1 MSSGGAGATWAWTEA
16 QRSVAVLAAG
26 TAATGGLAAAASSP
40 YDVVGVLSAALT
52 VAAALTVG
60 ALGGLAAGLGGAAL
74 VIAARRIGGAWTPD
88 DLPLALALTA
98 AFLFLGWLA
107 GAAGKQL
114 RQRGAEAP
122 VAAGTA
128 PAFGSLG
135 LLPADLAQARLD
147 EEITRARRHRRPLTL
162 VLLRIRITE
171 DGLSEG
177 ARRAAL
183 RTSARLVESLLPETA
198 VPFALAADEVG
209 AILPETD
216 EAGAWELLG
225 PVVDAASRASFSV
238 RESDE
243 RRSLVDCAALQAGLL
258 PLTRQHDDAEAV
270 LTALR
275 LSVSETEPTAPSA
288 APPLSTMTP

>member
-1 MSSGGAGATWAWTEA
+1 MTWAWTEA
-16 QRSVAVLAAG
+16 QRAVAVLAAG

-52 VAAALTVG
+52 VAAALTLG

-74 VIAARRIGGAWTPD
+74 VIAARRTGGAWTPD
-88 DLPLALALTA
+88 DLPLALALTG
-98 AFLFLGWLA
+98 AFLVLGWLG
-107 GAAGKQL
+107 GAAGKRL
-114 RQRGAEAP
+114 RRVGSETPPA
-122 VAAGTA
+122 AAGAA
-128 PAFGSLG
+128 PAYGSLG

-147 EEITRARRHRRPLTL
+147 EEIARARRHRRPLTL

-183 RTSARLVESLLPETA
+183 RTGARLVESLLPDTA
-198 VPFALAADEVG
+198 VPFALAPDEVG
-209 AILPETD
+209 AILPEAD
-216 EAGAWELLG
+216 EAAAWELLG

-243 RRSLVDCAALQAGLL
+243 RRSLVDCAELQAGLL
-258 PLTRQHDDAEAV
+258 PLTRQNDDAGAA
-270 LTALR
+270 LAALR
-275 LSVSETEPTAPSA
+275 RSVSGAEPAAPSA
-288 APPLSTMTP
+288 APPLAATAP